1 MTKQSRYNFILLLK
15 KLVMQEIPYETNHF
29 PVSPFRSLLRR
40 RPHQQSVDL
49 VISTEDCGFFVTL
62 GTFLLT

>member
-1 MTKQSRYNFILLLK
+1 MKA
-15 KLVMQEIPYETNHF
+15 NHF

-49 VISTEDCGFFVTL
+49 VISTVTEDCGFFVTL

>member
-1 MTKQSRYNFILLLK
+1 MKA
-15 KLVMQEIPYETNHF
+15 NHF

-40 RPHQQSVDL
+40 RPHQQSVLVDL